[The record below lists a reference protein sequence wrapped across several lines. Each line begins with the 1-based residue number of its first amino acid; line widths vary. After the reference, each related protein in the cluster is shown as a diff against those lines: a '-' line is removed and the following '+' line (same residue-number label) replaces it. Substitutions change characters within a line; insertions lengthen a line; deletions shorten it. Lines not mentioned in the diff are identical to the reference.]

1 MKGNAAE
8 LLNADFGIEEVDI
21 GQFRVVSRLFI
32 GDPQGS
38 ASQLQISDCG
48 MNTQRR
54 DRQGAVGASERHAL
68 KNAHSR
74 TVVPLIPAPRITD
87 HEARTA
93 PKLSG
98 RTNPF
103 GRKTKA
109 AKEKE

>member
-1 MKGNAAE
+1 MKGNEAE
-8 LLNADFGIEEVDI
+8 LRNADFEIEEVAS
-21 GQFRVVSRLFI
+21 GQFMVVSRLFS

-54 DRQGAVGASERHAL
+54 DRQGAVGAPERHAS

-74 TVVPLIPAPRITD
+74 TVVPLIPAPRITG
-87 HEARTA
+87 HEARTP

-98 RTNPF
+98 RANPF